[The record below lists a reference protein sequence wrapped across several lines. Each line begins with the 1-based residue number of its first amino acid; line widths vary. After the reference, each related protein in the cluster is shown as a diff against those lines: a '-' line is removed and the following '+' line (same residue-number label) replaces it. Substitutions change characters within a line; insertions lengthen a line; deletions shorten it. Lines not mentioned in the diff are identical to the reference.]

1 MVGGK
6 LYFRGSLP
14 FYHSLPTLYQ
24 TLCSMRF
31 AIKGITM
38 SQFSHFDESGQA
50 RMVDVGEKPVT
61 DRKAVARGSIRMQP
75 ETLQLIVR
83 GDVKK
88 GDVLGV
94 ARLSGIMAA
103 KRTCE
108 LIPLCHS
115 LRLTSVT
122 IDFTPDTDSSEIVI
136 LARVNAR
143 DRTGVEME
151 ALVAVSTAALT
162 IYDMCKSYDRGMII
176 NDIRLLEKSGGKSG
190 LYRDPNFSAR

>member
-1 MVGGK
+1 
-6 LYFRGSLP
+6 
-14 FYHSLPTLYQ
+14 
-24 TLCSMRF
+24 
-31 AIKGITM
+31 M
-38 SQFSHFDESGQA
+38 SEFTHFDESGQA
-50 RMVDVGEKPVT
+50 RMVDVGEKPIT
-61 DRKAVARGSIRMQP
+61 ERKAVARGRIRMQP
-75 ETLQLIVR
+75 ETLQLIIG
-83 GDVKK
+83 GDAKK

-108 LIPLCHS
+108 LIPLCHP

-122 IDFTPDTDSSEIVI
+122 VDFTPDTDSSEIVI
-136 LARVNAR
+136 MANVNAR

-176 NDIRLLEKSGGKSG
+176 DDIRLLMKSGGKSG
-190 LYRDPNFSAR
+190 LYRDQSFSAR

>member
-1 MVGGK
+1 
-6 LYFRGSLP
+6 
-14 FYHSLPTLYQ
+14 
-24 TLCSMRF
+24 
-31 AIKGITM
+31 
-38 SQFSHFDESGQA
+38 
-50 RMVDVGEKPVT
+50 
-61 DRKAVARGSIRMQP
+61 
-75 ETLQLIVR
+75 
-83 GDVKK
+83 
-88 GDVLGV
+88 
-94 ARLSGIMAA
+94 
-103 KRTCE
+103 
-108 LIPLCHS
+108 
-115 LRLTSVT
+115 VT

>member
-1 MVGGK
+1 MVVVK
-6 LYFRGSLP
+6 LYFRGSLTV
-14 FYHSLPTLYQ
+14 YRSMLTLYQ
-24 TLCSMRF
+24 TLCAMLL

-38 SQFSHFDESGQA
+38 SEFTHFDESGQA
-50 RMVDVGEKPVT
+50 RMVDVGEKPIT
-61 DRKAVARGSIRMQP
+61 DRRAVARGSIRMQP
-75 ETLQLIVR
+75 ETLQLIVG
-83 GDVKK
+83 GDAKK
-88 GDVLGV
+88 GDVFGV

-108 LIPLCHS
+108 LIPLCHP

-122 IDFTPDTDSSEIVI
+122 IDFTPNTDSSEIVI
-136 LARVNAR
+136 LASVNAR

-190 LYRDPNFSAR
+190 AYRDPNFSAR

>member
-1 MVGGK
+1 
-6 LYFRGSLP
+6 
-14 FYHSLPTLYQ
+14 
-24 TLCSMRF
+24 
-31 AIKGITM
+31 M
-38 SQFSHFDESGQA
+38 SEFTHFDTSGQA

-61 DRKAVARGSIRMQP
+61 QRKAVARARIRMQP
-75 ETLQLIVR
+75 DTLQLIIG
-83 GDVKK
+83 GDAKK

-108 LIPLCHS
+108 LIPLCHP

-136 LARVNAR
+136 VANVNAR

-176 NDIRLLEKSGGKSG
+176 DDIRLLEKSGGKSG

>member
-1 MVGGK
+1 
-6 LYFRGSLP
+6 
-14 FYHSLPTLYQ
+14 
-24 TLCSMRF
+24 
-31 AIKGITM
+31 M
-38 SQFSHFDESGQA
+38 SEFTHFDESGQA

-61 DRKAVARGSIRMQP
+61 ERKAVARGRIRMQP
-75 ETLQLIVR
+75 ETLQLIIG
-83 GDVKK
+83 GDAKK

-108 LIPLCHS
+108 LIPLCHP

-122 IDFTPDTDSSEIVI
+122 VDFTPDTESSEIVI
-136 LARVNAR
+136 LASVSAR

-176 NDIRLLEKSGGKSG
+176 DDIRLLEKSGGKSG
-190 LYRDPNFSAR
+190 LYRDQSFSAR